1 MPIFPRESKFRSFK
15 GDKGHI
21 EGPGEQREQQPQGL
35 GQGAIHFF
43 QICMQIHG
51 NPNFIYHLFNYECD
65 TCSSS
70 YAIFSIG
77 IRNIKNEHGSHAVLN
92 LRLLFS
98 LFTWT
103 LDMTFV
109 TLVTSKF

>member
-43 QICMQIHG
+43 
-51 NPNFIYHLFNYECD
+51 
-65 TCSSS
+65 
-70 YAIFSIG
+70 
-77 IRNIKNEHGSHAVLN
+77 K
-92 LRLLFS
+92 
-98 LFTWT
+98 
-103 LDMTFV
+103 
-109 TLVTSKF
+109 